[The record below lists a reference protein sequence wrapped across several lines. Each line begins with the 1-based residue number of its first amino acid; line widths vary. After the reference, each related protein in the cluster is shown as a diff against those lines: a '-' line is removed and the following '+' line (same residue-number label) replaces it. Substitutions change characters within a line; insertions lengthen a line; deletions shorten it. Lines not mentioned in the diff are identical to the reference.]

1 MVHRSLEIASTWP
14 NLWREGDYELS
25 SNLCRIIVEDFLK
38 SSWPCVEAL
47 VRELGTFKDDR
58 RKPVTLYY
66 LKNGQ
71 RNDVTLDSSH
81 FFLRCSVEYSNPQL
95 TVEEVQGII
104 ATRLLEVCGNYFHQ
118 RGLHEPTMQDTE
130 EICALLKKPPD
141 GVVVSFLL
149 NTDDIE
155 ADRYSMNPLK
165 ESIVN
170 SGQSAFPAA
179 AVKTEKLEIDQQ
191 FAHKYEGS
199 LFCKGEVER
208 IDRHLK
214 SCNNSYVNMID
225 AVKYEHLEKLSEAFG
240 IDLLLYSMRLPLSV
254 LEKESSDGLLHYIIR
269 EAHKD
274 YPSVELVYRCMGRSM
289 KNLTTL
295 LTVPHS
301 PKGYGSKRAV
311 RGRIYFDGTKLKSVK
326 VDYRTTLLYPNAI
339 DPSDISLAKADDSFT
354 VEGEKLVNY
363 NFKET
368 PSSPQFFLY
377 SLTSPE
383 NAVLWHG
390 IGAFGASELL
400 KSYTTTRLACSTG
413 SLFKDLNG
421 KYGVT
426 VRIPL
431 QFNLVP
437 KNMWFHP
444 LHRNIDA
451 SVGCVGNLKD
461 LADLGMKME
470 HLPTEQYIRKE

>member
-1 MVHRSLEIASTWP
+1 MVQASPQNASTWL
-14 NLWREGDYELS
+14 NLWREGDHDLS
-25 SNLCRIIVEDFLK
+25 SDLCRIIVEDFLK

-47 VRELGTFKDDR
+47 VRELGTFKEDR
-58 RKPVTLYY
+58 RKPVNLYY

-71 RNDVTLDSSH
+71 RSDIACAGSH

-104 ATRLLEVCGNYFHQ
+104 ATRLLEVCANYFHQ
-118 RGLHEPTMQDTE
+118 RGLHEPTVQDTE
-130 EICALLKKPPD
+130 ELCTLLKKPPD

-165 ESIVN
+165 ESIVS

-179 AVKTEKLEIDQQ
+179 AVRTEKLEIDQQ
-191 FAHKYEGS
+191 FAQKYEGS
-199 LFCKGEVER
+199 LFCKGEVTR
-208 IDRHLK
+208 INRHLK
-214 SCNNSYVNMID
+214 SGNNSYVDMID

-240 IDLLLYSMRLPLSV
+240 IDLLLYSVRLPLSA
-254 LEKESSDGLLHYIIR
+254 LEKESSDGLLHYILR

-274 YPSVELVYRCMGRSM
+274 YSSVELVYRCMGRSM

-301 PKGYGSKRAV
+301 SKGYGSKRAV

-354 VEGEKLVNY
+354 VDGEKLVNY

-413 SLFKDLNG
+413 SLFRDLNE